1 MKDAA
6 EERRSKAP
14 DSGLLCLVALCR
26 FHQIPEDVA
35 QLAREYRHGNQSLN
49 DVDIQRAAKAIG
61 LHCRHVV
68 PHKKHGKQFPRE
80 SLLPAI
86 AKRVDGSYV
95 VLARHGNQQVLIH
108 DIRCAQP
115 EVLDEAVFL
124 TQWSGELLLLAR
136 RSSLSEN
143 FHRHFNLS
151 WFIPV
156 LMKYRRLFAEVII
169 ASFFLQVFALATPL
183 FFQVVMDKVLVHNGL
198 STLDVLAVGF
208 FAVVVFE
215 TLLSGLRTYL
225 FSHTTNRVDVELG
238 SALYK
243 HLLRLP
249 LAYFQTRAVGQSVAR
264 VRELDSIRN
273 FITGS
278 ALTLCVDLLFAF
290 VFLAVMLY
298 YSMSLSVVVLLTI
311 PLYVLLSVISAPI
324 LKTRVEDKF
333 KYSAANQSFLV
344 ESISGAETVK
354 SLALE
359 PMMQRQWEEH
369 LANGVASGF
378 RAQHLNNIT
387 SQAASFINKLMT
399 LGILWWGA
407 QQVMQ
412 GALSVGQLI
421 AFNMLASRISGPILK
436 LVQLAQDVQQ
446 AKISLQR
453 LGDILNTPS
462 ETHFNP
468 QRSVLPSLKGEIRFE
483 RVRFRYQ
490 QDRAL
495 ALEDL
500 SLHIKAGEIVGI
512 VGSSGSGKSTLTKL
526 LQRLYVPE
534 AGKVLVDGVDLAT
547 VDTAWLRSKIGV
559 VLQNSFLFNK
569 TIRENIAV
577 TQPSATMEAVV
588 RAAQLAGAHAF
599 ISALPQGYDAM
610 VEEQGSNLSGGQ
622 KQRIAIARALLQ
634 QPRILIF
641 DEATSALDVESE
653 RTIQANMA
661 AICRGR
667 TVFVI
672 AHRLSTVQGCDR
684 IVVMEQGKIVEQ
696 GSHAILLNKNG
707 RYAQMYRYQNEV
719 IPLRQTENTTLNSA
733 RCA

>member
-26 FHQIPEDVA
+26 FHQIPVDVA

-68 PHKKHGKQFPRE
+68 PDKKHGKQFPRE

-378 RAQHLNNIT
+378 RAQHLNNIA

-719 IPLRQTENTTLNSA
+719 IPLRQTENTALNSA